1 MDIAS
6 QNIEMDEAE
15 ELKLKYGTA
24 LQKEEGETKTN
35 KIPLSHGRNIEESLI
50 QEISAARYE
59 EIIMNVWKQI
69 SGKGKLLSGIL
80 FTGGA
85 SRAGKLAEAFL
96 QHTSCDKQLRFAKG
110 MPQDIVLA
118 HNVRLADNDNL
129 YTLMGLLAK
138 GDQSCVSE
146 PPAEPEAVQAEIDFE
161 NDPAVNPEQV
171 ETDKPTPTGETEK
184 KEEPEPQ
191 PKEPKEGIGK
201 KIGRMWKK
209 VMDLLEEPED

>member
-1 MDIAS
+1 
-6 QNIEMDEAE
+6 
-15 ELKLKYGTA
+15 
-24 LQKEEGETKTN
+24 
-35 KIPLSHGRNIEESLI
+35 
-50 QEISAARYE
+50 
-59 EIIMNVWKQI
+59 
-69 SGKGKLLSGIL
+69 
-80 FTGGA
+80 
-85 SRAGKLAEAFL
+85 
-96 QHTSCDKQLRFAKG
+96 
-110 MPQDIVLA
+110 
-118 HNVRLADNDNL
+118 
-129 YTLMGLLAK
+129 MGLLAK